1 MSPWDP
7 TSYLVLQPYPPKKAD
22 GIRVASNIGHH
33 HLFERTIKWVKR
45 HVDDEAEHRG
55 WWWCCVL
62 LARTKCGVVAPVL
75 WVVLTHGA
83 VQPQNRC
90 GGDRSPSCHPACC
103 TMAPHSAQPPIC
115 LCSQLK
121 HQSQQMEFRL

>member
-62 LARTKCGVVAPVL
+62 LARTMGQCSPKTGVVETGP
-75 WVVLTHGA
+75 
-83 VQPQNRC
+83 
-90 GGDRSPSCHPACC
+90 HPA
-103 TMAPHSAQPPIC
+103 TLPAAPWLHTQLNLQFASAP
-115 LCSQLK
+115 S
-121 HQSQQMEFRL
+121 